1 MASYHLPLESSSPKL
16 ISQSNN
22 EKNVRQKATKKEK
35 KNVRQIPTKGKPTK
49 YLTSTP

>member
-22 EKNVRQKATKKEK
+22 EKNVRQKEK
-35 KNVRQIPTKGKPTK
+35 KKKRKMSGKSQLKENLQNT
-49 YLTSTP
+49 